1 MGRNATAL
9 LMCSTMVSTK
19 HVAIVEDDASANRA
33 LARLVRSAGY
43 APSSYYSAESFLA
56 DSARSSF
63 ACLLLD
69 VQLTGMSG
77 LDLQRRLLAEG
88 DPLPIIFITAHDDP
102 SYRTDALQ
110 RGCAGFLRKT
120 DPSALVL
127 EELHRAAGGADS

>member
-1 MGRNATAL
+1 M
-9 LMCSTMVSTK
+9 
-19 HVAIVEDDASANRA
+19 AIVEDDASANRA

-69 VQLTGMSG
+69 IQLSGMSG
-77 LDLQRRLLAEG
+77 LELQRQLLTEG

-102 SYRTDALQ
+102 SYRAEALQ

-120 DPSALVL
+120 DPSAMVL
-127 EELHRAAGGADS
+127 EELARTVAGTDP

>member
-1 MGRNATAL
+1 MGRSATAL
-9 LMCSTMVSTK
+9 LMCSTIVSTK

-69 VQLTGMSG
+69 IQLTGMSG
-77 LDLQRRLLAEG
+77 LDLQRRLRAEG

-102 SYRTDALQ
+102 SLPDGRAP
-110 RGCAGFLRKT
+110 AGLRRVPRKT

-127 EELHRAAGGADS
+127 EELHRATAIDDT

>member
-1 MGRNATAL
+1 M
-9 LMCSTMVSTK
+9 
-19 HVAIVEDDASANRA
+19 AIVEDDASANRA

-43 APSSYYSAESFLA
+43 APSCYHSAESFLA

-69 VQLTGMSG
+69 IQLTGMSG

-88 DPLPIIFITAHDDP
+88 NPLPIIFITAHDDP
-102 SYRTDALQ
+102 SYRADALR

-127 EELHRAAGGADS
+127 EELRRATAMDDT